1 MTTWPSSLP
10 QYLDVR
16 GASVGM
22 PENRL
27 RSDVDIGPAKL
38 RPIVSLN
45 VRPMSGTMRMNTRQW
60 RRLSA
65 FVRTTL
71 QGGTLPFDFP
81 DPLSPKP
88 TSGARAMIKVRFADE
103 LPAARATSQ
112 GRWQVTLKLEVMP

>member
-16 GASVGM
+16 GASLGL

-45 VRPMSGTMRMNTRQW
+45 VRPISGTMRMTTAQW

-65 FVRTTL
+65 FVRNTL
-71 QGGTLPFDFP
+71 RSGTLPFDFP
-81 DPLSPKP
+81 DPL
-88 TSGARAMIKVRFADE
+88 TLGRTTIKVRFADE

-112 GRWQVTLKLEVMP
+112 GRWQVSLKLEVMP